1 MTPVRGALAGGVY
14 HQRMPVFICPRCARR
29 TTGSER
35 RRAHQP
41 RGCESCGF
49 GFVFELMDDYYAAPN
64 TALVVCDQERRV
76 IAAGHSAT
84 AVTGYHEH
92 TLIGRDV
99 VEALGL
105 GGFASGADPVET
117 AREWGVRQLGVACTF
132 RPAGPSQDRAAVLDV
147 FPAYDDDGGLLVALT
162 PAVRTSQD
170 ALPA

>member
-1 MTPVRGALAGGVY
+1 MTRLAGTRADGGY
-14 HQRMPVFICPRCARR
+14 HRRMPVFICPRCARR
-29 TTGSER
+29 ISASER

-41 RGCESCGF
+41 RGCEACGF
-49 GFVFELMDDYYAAPN
+49 GFVFELMDDYYPAPN

-99 VEALGL
+99 AEALGL
-105 GGFASGADPVET
+105 GGFADGTDPVET
-117 AREWGVRQLGVACTF
+117 AREWGVRQLGVACRF
-132 RPAGPSQDRAAVLDV
+132 RPAGLSQDRAAVLDV

-170 ALPA
+170 VLPA